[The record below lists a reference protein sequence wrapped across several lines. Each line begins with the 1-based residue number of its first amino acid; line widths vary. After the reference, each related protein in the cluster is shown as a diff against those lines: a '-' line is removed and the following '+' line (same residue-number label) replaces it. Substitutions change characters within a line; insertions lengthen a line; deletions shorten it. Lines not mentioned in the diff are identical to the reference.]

1 MQLQPGTTLQG
12 GKYRIERVLGQG
24 SFGITYLATTEVE
37 MTGQLGS
44 MHVSVNVA
52 IKEFFMSELNSR
64 GEDGSTVV
72 GSNSALVVDYR
83 RKFRREA
90 ENLGH
95 LNHPNIVKV
104 LEVFDENNTTY
115 YAMEYIDGESLDD
128 HIKQCG
134 HLDDE
139 EVRRVMHDLCSALSY
154 MHQQG
159 MLHLDLKPK
168 NIMRSKRQNHLFIID
183 FGLSKQYTSDGEPES
198 STTIGLGTPGYAPIE
213 QANYKQDGT
222 MPATIDIYALGATL
236 YKMLTGKTPP
246 HASDVHND
254 GLPPRPDHA
263 PEDLWQVVESCMQS
277 RRLDRPQSMDEVMKL
292 IDGTTGYAADEK
304 TEVEAKVEEIIAE
317 AELQPT
323 PSKSQPAQAL
333 STTTSSSTSTPQLP
347 SKKSRTWIWIAAG
360 IVAVVGIVIAAVNMN
375 EGKEP
380 TPTEDI
386 VEADD
391 VLTRLY
397 DDMVYVEGGTFT
409 MGATAEQDDGD
420 GDEKPTHQVTLSS
433 FYICRHEVT
442 QEEWEAVMGSNPSGF
457 KSNRHP
463 VENVSWE
470 DCQTFINKLNSLTG
484 KNYRLPTEAE
494 WEYAARGGNRSNG
507 YKYSGSNTLDNVAWY
522 DDNSGGTHDVMTKS
536 PNELGLYDMS
546 GNVYEWCSDW
556 YDIEY
561 YADSP
566 NNNPKGPSSGSYRV
580 KRGGGWFLSAR
591 YCRVSY
597 RGFSAPSDRYSY
609 LGLRLAL

>member
-52 IKEFFMSELNSR
+52 IKEFFMSDLNSR
-64 GEDGSTVV
+64 GEDGSSVV

-134 HLDDE
+134 HLDDD
-139 EVRRVMHDLCSALSY
+139 EVRTVMHDLCSALSY

-168 NIMRSKRQNHLFIID
+168 NIMRSKRQNHIFIID

-263 PEDLWQVVESCMQS
+263 SEDLWQVVQCCMQS

-292 IDGTTGYAADEK
+292 IDGTTSHAADEK

-317 AELQPT
+317 AEPA
-323 PSKSQPAQAL
+323 PASKSQPAQAL
-333 STTTSSSTSTPQLP
+333 STTSTPTSTPQPP
-347 SKKSRTWIWIAAG
+347 SKKSHTWIWVAAG
-360 IVAVVGIVIAAVNMN
+360 IVAVAGIVIAAVIMN
-375 EGKEP
+375 QDKEP
-380 TPTEDI
+380 EPAPKEEI
-386 VEADD
+386 AEADD
-391 VLTRLY
+391 VLTRMY
-397 DDMVYVEGGTFT
+397 KDMVYVEGGTFT
-409 MGATAEQDDGD
+409 MGATVEQGIDTED
-420 GDEKPTHQVTLSS
+420 DEKPAHQVTLSS
-433 FYICRHEVT
+433 FYICKHEVT
-442 QEEWEAVMGSNPSGF
+442 QEEWETVMGSNQACWKGKRLPMES
-457 KSNRHP
+457 
-463 VENVSWE
+463 VSWNE
-470 DCQTFINKLNSLTG
+470 CQTFISKLDSITG
-484 KNYRLPTEAE
+484 KRYRMPTEAE
-494 WEYAARGGNRSNG
+494 WEYAARGGKKSNIM
-507 YKYSGSNTLDNVAWY
+507 A
-522 DDNSGGTHDVMTKS
+522 
-536 PNELGLYDMS
+536 
-546 GNVYEWCSDW
+546 
-556 YDIEY
+556 
-561 YADSP
+561 
-566 NNNPKGPSSGSYRV
+566 NNYT
-580 KRGGGWFLSAR
+580 
-591 YCRVSY
+591 
-597 RGFSAPSDRYSY
+597 
-609 LGLRLAL
+609 